1 MNRKLLRDAAEW
13 RLISLLFECPGKDW
27 QTQVNALA
35 GEVDDADLQAAV
47 ASCEGATESVYH
59 STFGP
64 GGPAAPREVSYR
76 QTLMPG
82 QMLDEIGAFYKAF
95 AYQPSIVE
103 PPDHIAVMTGFIAYL
118 RLKEAFGNAEQ
129 AEITRKAANQ
139 FIADHLNPV
148 VEPLTKLLAHS
159 GIAYLDRAG
168 AALLRR
174 VGPRRQEAVDAPPV
188 DCAAGC
194 TSVSE
199 DL

>member
-82 QMLDEIGAFYKAF
+82 QMLDEIGAFYQAF

-118 RLKEAFGNAEQ
+118 RLKEAFGNA
-129 AEITRKAANQ
+129 
-139 FIADHLNPV
+139 
-148 VEPLTKLLAHS
+148 
-159 GIAYLDRAG
+159 
-168 AALLRR
+168 
-174 VGPRRQEAVDAPPV
+174 
-188 DCAAGC
+188 
-194 TSVSE
+194 
-199 DL
+199 